1 MKKMANKKVLDFRKS
16 VTEKF
21 IENLKKDG
29 LAWKQGWDAGSL
41 MPSNGKTGTL
51 YKGLNRLNLILLS
64 KHFGYS
70 DTRWLTFN
78 QIKEAG
84 YHLEKDS
91 KGAKVEYWYP
101 YDDENKKA
109 ITWKEYQDYIKAGR
123 KEEEF
128 SLFSKLYTV
137 FNGDNVKGLP
147 EKVEYFNKD
156 VKPDKIIDELSKN
169 MNVPII
175 HEADE
180 FSAYYIPSKDEIHLP
195 LPERFFNRN
204 EYNHTALHELA
215 HSTGHENR
223 LNRDI
228 GEVFSKEYAYEELIA
243 EITSVFMSAY
253 TGIKLVDIDID
264 NHSAYI
270 NGWIEELEKSP
281 DMLVKAVKEAERA
294 SDYMEEHIEIS
305 KELSISVEKPF
316 ESDYMLL
323 GRLASDCEYY
333 LGWGGGAVEALYY
346 HDERSHIEEMKKLY
360 EKLPVKPEW
369 LTLEQLKEYEK
380 LLLNKE
386 IDISRSFNDKFYKF
400 GVLLTSKNEI
410 EALNRDGC
418 WVKWFDKDGKC
429 MGNTEELNI
438 WFSERGNFNLNYE
451 NFNEFLKPTYED
463 AISMVKSIA
472 ENYNIASSA
481 LSMEKVIDMEDFS
494 KLNINSPA
502 DKTSELFKNIDKKT
516 LADKSVDTLE
526 EIFKS
531 NKLKEKNL
539 KEYLKMN
546 DELEI

>member
-1 MKKMANKKVLDFRKS
+1 MANKKILDFRKS

-41 MPSNGKTGTL
+41 MPSNGKTGAL
-51 YKGLNRLNLILLS
+51 YKGLNKLNLILLS
-64 KHFGYS
+64 KYYGYS

-156 VKPDKIIDELSKN
+156 VKPDKIIDELSRN

-195 LPERFFNRN
+195 IPERFFNRN
-204 EYNHTALHELA
+204 EYNLTALHELA

-228 GEVFSKEYAYEELIA
+228 GEVFSKEYSYEELIA

-305 KELSISVEKPF
+305 KELSKEFEK
-316 ESDYMLL
+316 S
-323 GRLASDCEYY
+323 SN
-333 LGWGGGAVEALYY
+333 
-346 HDERSHIEEMKKLY
+346 KK
-360 EKLPVKPEW
+360 PDV
-369 LTLEQLKEYEK
+369 LK
-380 LLLNKE
+380 
-386 IDISRSFNDKFYKF
+386 SFNDEFYKF
-400 GVLLTSKNEI
+400 GVMLTSKNEI
-410 EALNRDGC
+410 EALNRDGY
-418 WVKWFDKDGKC
+418 WIKWFDKDGKC

-438 WFSERGNFNLNYE
+438 WFSERGSFNYE
-451 NFNEFLKPTYED
+451 NLNEFLMPTYED
-463 AISMVKSIA
+463 AINMVKSIA

-494 KLNINSPA
+494 KLNINNPA
-502 DKTSELFKNIDKKT
+502 DKASDLFKNIDKKS
-516 LADKSVDTLE
+516 LADKSIDTLE

-539 KEYLKMN
+539 KEYLKM
-546 DELEI
+546 DKELEI